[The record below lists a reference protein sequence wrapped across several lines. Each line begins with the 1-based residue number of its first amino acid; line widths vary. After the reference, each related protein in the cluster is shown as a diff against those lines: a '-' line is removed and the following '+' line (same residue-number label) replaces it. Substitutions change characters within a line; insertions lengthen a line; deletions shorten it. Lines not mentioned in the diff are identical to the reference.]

1 VSRRILIL
9 GEGATELRAPG
20 EQWSGCGRVLLR
32 RMFGE
37 PTEDLLSFEEHVL
50 SRFRRDPDLT
60 DTEPRI
66 RGESEQAQLACELA
80 SRDANALVLMRD
92 DDHRDRR
99 ANIERGLAE
108 ARAQGHSSPAVL
120 ALAIECVEAWVL
132 TDPDAWQRVYGKKP
146 TLPSHPEML
155 WGDRRDS
162 ASNHPKCVLRR
173 CFEEIDRKP
182 GGNAVARLLEHAS
195 LELIASRCPE
205 GFGRFMADLQRAFP
219 PIECVVAASSDRAIG
234 LDGEPPW
241 GAETLR
247 DHMDHVR
254 RLASAAADG
263 SRAAVIMGRKAWQV
277 LPALPASSQR
287 VDIVVTR
294 GELPAMPAD
303 VYRAVSFDAA
313 IGKAVAEHVDRI
325 YVLGGGELYREAL
338 GHFRCTEIHYTRVDT
353 ECPGADTLFPE
364 FEGDKSWT
372 CAPSPTQHHDNGF
385 DYRIERWSR
394 FTG

>member
-1 VSRRILIL
+1 MNRRILIL

-32 RMFGE
+32 RLFGE

-66 RGESEQAQLACELA
+66 RGEREQAQLACKLA

-92 DDHRDRR
+92 NDHRDRR
-99 ANIERGLAE
+99 ADIERGFAA
-108 ARAQGHSSPAVL
+108 ARAQGHVAPGVL
-120 ALAIECVEAWVL
+120 ALAIECVEAWAL
-132 TDPDAWQRVYGKKP
+132 ADPEAWQRVYGKVP
-146 TLPSHPEML
+146 ALPSHPELL
-155 WGDRRDS
+155 WGDRRDPT
-162 ASNHPKCVLRR
+162 SNHPKCVLRR
-173 CFEEIDRKP
+173 CFDEIDRKP

-195 LELIASRCPE
+195 LELIASRCRE
-205 GFGRFMADLQRAFP
+205 GFGRFIVDLQRAFP
-219 PIECVVAASSDRAIG
+219 PIECGVAASSERAIG

-247 DHMDHVR
+247 DHLDHVR
-254 RLASAAADG
+254 RLMSAAGDG
-263 SRAAVIMGRKAWQV
+263 SRVAVIMGRKSWQV
-277 LPALPASSQR
+277 LPALPASSHR

-294 GELPAMPAD
+294 SPSCDAPAL
-303 VYRAVSFDAA
+303 VHRASSFDAA
-313 IGKAVAEHVDRI
+313 IGKATAKGVDRI

-353 ECPGADTLFPE
+353 ECPGADMFFPE
-364 FEGDKSWT
+364 FERDKAWT
-372 CAPSPTQHHDNGF
+372 CALSPTQHHDNGF

-394 FTG
+394 FAR